1 VLAIEGT
8 SVTFRGCSQEL
19 TMLISF
25 NASQYT
31 WEEARKEIRLQC
43 NRTLGHLHLY
53 LKSSW
58 TADDEDTK
66 EAIQEQTLNA
76 RDTKHKPW
84 YKPKEAGEAA
94 YHGHNSS
101 SDTIIIPADNS
112 SVHQNQHM

>member
-19 TMLISF
+19 TVLISF

-31 WEEARKEIRLQC
+31 REEARKEIRLQC

-66 EAIQEQTLNA
+66 EDIQEQ
-76 RDTKHKPW
+76 
-84 YKPKEAGEAA
+84 YKA
-94 YHGHNSS
+94 
-101 SDTIIIPADNS
+101 
-112 SVHQNQHM
+112 